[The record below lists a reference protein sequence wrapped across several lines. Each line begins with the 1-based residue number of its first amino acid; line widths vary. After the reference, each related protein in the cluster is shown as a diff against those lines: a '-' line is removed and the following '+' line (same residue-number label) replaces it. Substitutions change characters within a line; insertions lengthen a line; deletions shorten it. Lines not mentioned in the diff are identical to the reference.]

1 MKVFNP
7 DNNPDHVLQFMPRYN
22 SAICSLT
29 ITYNQEVVYTL
40 TDADATITDGYHF
53 LPFQYEFKAGK
64 EYTIQVTTAELA
76 ELSDGETLTDE
87 FGQPLNVD
95 SGNDLVI
102 YRCKAFS
109 TIQQDLQNYKIN
121 PSVITI

>member
-22 SAICSLT
+22 SAVCSLT

-40 TDADATITDGYHF
+40 TDADVTITDGYHF

-64 EYTIQVTTAELA
+64 EYTMQVTTA
-76 ELSDGETLTDE
+76 ETLTDE

-95 SGNDLVI
+95 SGTDLVI
-102 YRCKAFS
+102 YRCKAFA
-109 TIQQDLQNYKIN
+109 TIQNDLQNYKIN